1 MGSPP
6 TILAFAGSLRKDS
19 YNKKLVAVAAA
30 GARDAGADVTQI
42 DLADY
47 PLPVFDQ
54 DLEAAQGLPDNA
66 IRLKEALKG
75 HDGFLIGC
83 PEYNSS
89 ITSALKN
96 VIDWAS
102 RPAPDEESLECFKG
116 KVVVLMSTS
125 PGALGG
131 LRGLV
136 HVRAILSNI
145 HVLVLPDQKA
155 IPNAAKAF
163 NGDGSLT
170 DTKQQEA
177 VMNLGAKLAQT
188 VAKLR

>member
-1 MGSPP
+1 MGSASK
-6 TILAFAGSLRKDS
+6 ILAFAGSLRKDS

-30 GARDAGADVTQI
+30 GARNAGAEVTVL

-47 PLPVFDQ
+47 PLPVFSE
-54 DLEAAQGLPDNA
+54 DLEAAQGLPDSA
-66 IRLKEALKG
+66 LGLKAELKN

-102 RPAPDEESLECFKG
+102 RPAPNEEALACFKG
-116 KVVVLMSTS
+116 KIAVLMSTS

-131 LRGLV
+131 MRGLV
-136 HVRAILSNI
+136 HVRAILSSI
-145 HVLVLPDQKA
+145 QVLVLPDQKS

-163 NGDGSLT
+163 DGDGSLT
-170 DTKQQEA
+170 DPKQQEA
-177 VMNLGAKLAQT
+177 VMNLGAKLTQT
-188 VAKLR
+188 VSKLR

>member
-1 MGSPP
+1 MGSVPR
-6 TILAFAGSLRKDS
+6 ILAFAGSLRKDS
-19 YNKKLVAVAAA
+19 YNKKLVAVAATGARSA
-30 GARDAGADVTQI
+30 GAEVTLI

-47 PLPVFDQ
+47 PLPVFNE
-54 DLEAAQGLPDNA
+54 DLETAEGVPQSAAQ
-66 IRLKEALKG
+66 LKEMLKN
-75 HDGFLIGC
+75 HEGFLIGC

-89 ITSALKN
+89 ITTALKN

-102 RPAPDEESLECFKG
+102 RPAPNEESLACFQG
-116 KVVVLMSTS
+116 KVVILMSTS

-131 LRGLV
+131 MRGLV
-136 HVRAILSNI
+136 HVRAILSSI
-145 HVLVLPDQKA
+145 QVIVLPDQKS
-155 IPNAAKAF
+155 IPNASTAF

>member
-6 TILAFAGSLRKDS
+6 RILAFAGSLRKDS

-30 GARDAGADVTQI
+30 GARNAGAEVSLI

-54 DLEAAQGLPDNA
+54 DLEAAQGLPESA
-66 IRLKEALKG
+66 VELKAEMKN

-102 RPAPDEESLECFKG
+102 RPLPDEESLACFKG
-116 KVVVLMSTS
+116 KVVVLMSAS
-125 PGALGG
+125 PGAIGG
-131 LRGLV
+131 MRGLV

-145 HVLVLPDQKA
+145 HVLVLPDQKS
-155 IPNAAKAF
+155 IPNASKAF
-163 NGDGSLT
+163 NGDGSLA
-170 DTKQQEA
+170 DPKQQEA